1 MHIQGP
7 SYVHGAHALGGP
19 HRAARA
25 VADQPAASGRSISDE
40 IQISD
45 AGQFLAEVKQAP
57 DIRADRVAAIQAQ
70 IASGA
75 YETSDKFDL
84 AVERLLDEIA

>member
-19 HRAARA
+19 HRAART
-25 VADQPAASGRSISDE
+25 VADQPAAGGRAIADE

-45 AGQFLAEVKQAP
+45 AGQFLSEVKQAP
-57 DIRADRVAAIQAQ
+57 DIRADRVAEIQAQ

-75 YETSDKFDL
+75 YETGDKLDL